1 MKAAELL
8 EAEGIHARVLNIH
21 TIKPLDT
28 ELPAAVLQ
36 HALEQQYAA
45 LHEQLVSQL

>member
-1 MKAAELL
+1 MF
-8 EAEGIHARVLNIH
+8 HTVLQSYFQG
-21 TIKPLDT
+21 LQQ